1 MLLASVYFFWEWFIS
16 RIHPCKW
23 VPRSAP
29 RNIHTPPKQMN
40 DLVMRRCLSN
50 FHVKCQLKHTN
61 SIKCLNPRKQSIRN
75 IESLCAVS
83 LLVFACWKRIC
94 TGEIKQSQLTF
105 SLLNLV
111 LSVKLRLKIAFTYGP
126 IDWFSIMHTCW
137 PK

>member
-61 SIKCLNPRKQSIRN
+61 SIKCLNPRSKALGILRVRVLFLCWC
-75 IESLCAVS
+75 SLAE
-83 LLVFACWKRIC
+83 IC

>member
-1 MLLASVYFFWEWFIS
+1 
-16 RIHPCKW
+16 
-23 VPRSAP
+23 
-29 RNIHTPPKQMN
+29 MN

-61 SIKCLNPRKQSIRN
+61 SIKCLNPRSKALGILRVYVLFLCWC
-75 IESLCAVS
+75 SLAE
-83 LLVFACWKRIC
+83 IC

-126 IDWFSIMHTCW
+126 ID
-137 PK
+137 